1 MNNKT
6 SFLIFGVLVVIIV
19 VLFTS
24 GILKNPFS
32 ENKEGEVAE
41 EEIQKSVNLQN
52 KENNMEQKTNEVGI
66 PAMEINV
73 EKKYTAV
80 LHTDLGDISVLLH
93 TKETPIT
100 ANNFVYLAKKGLYN
114 GTIFHRVIKGFMIQG
129 GDPLGTGM
137 GGPGY
142 KFNDEPFQG
151 EYTRGTVAMAN
162 AGPNTNGSQFFIMH
176 ADVPL
181 PKNYVI
187 FGSVV
192 SGLDVVDKIANAEV
206 VSNSG
211 GEPSKPK
218 TPVVVKSVD
227 ITEE

>member
-6 SFLIFGVLVVIIV
+6 SFLTLGVLVVLIV
-19 VLFTS
+19 VLFAS

-32 ENKEGEVAE
+32 QKEKGEIIKE
-41 EEIQKSVNLQN
+41 ETQELVNTQN

-66 PAMEINV
+66 PTMEINI

-80 LHTDLGDISVLLH
+80 LHTEVGDVSVLLH
-93 TKETPIT
+93 AKETPIT
-100 ANNFVYLAKKGLYN
+100 ANNFLYLAKKGLYN

-162 AGPNTNGSQFFIMH
+162 AGPHTNGSQFFIMH

-187 FGSVV
+187 FGNVV
-192 SGLDVVDKIANAEV
+192 SGLDVVDKIASAEV
-206 VSNSG
+206 VSSTG
-211 GEPSKPK
+211 GAPSKPK

-227 ITEE
+227 IIEE

>member
-6 SFLIFGVLVVIIV
+6 SFLTLGVLVVLIV
-19 VLFTS
+19 VLFAS

-32 ENKEGEVAE
+32 QKEKGEIIKE
-41 EEIQKSVNLQN
+41 ETQELVNTQN
-52 KENNMEQKTNEVGI
+52 KENNMEQKTNEVGT
-66 PAMEINV
+66 PTMEINM

-80 LHTDLGDISVLLH
+80 LHTDLGDISVLLYA
-93 TKETPIT
+93 KETPIT
-100 ANNFVYLAKKGLYN
+100 ANNFVSLTKKGLYN
-114 GTIFHRVIKGFMIQG
+114 GTIFHRVIRGFMIQG

-187 FGSVV
+187 FGNVV
-192 SGLDVVDKIANAEV
+192 SGLDVVDKIASAEV
-206 VSNSG
+206 VSNAG

-227 ITEE
+227 IIEE

>member
-1 MNNKT
+1 M
-6 SFLIFGVLVVIIV
+6 VIIV
-19 VLFTS
+19 VLFAS

-32 ENKEGEVAE
+32 ENDKGEVIKGE
-41 EEIQKSVNLQN
+41 TQGSVNLQN
-52 KENNMEQKTNEVGI
+52 KENNMEQKTNEGGI
-66 PAMEINV
+66 PAMEISIQ
-73 EKKYTAV
+73 KKYTAV
-80 LHTDLGDISVLLH
+80 LHTDMGDISVLLH
-93 TKETPIT
+93 AKETPIT

-114 GTIFHRVIKGFMIQG
+114 GTIFHRVIRGFMIQG

-151 EYTRGTVAMAN
+151 EYVRGTMAMAN

-176 ADVPL
+176 ADVQL

-187 FGSVV
+187 FGNVV

-206 VSNSG
+206 VLSSG

-218 TPVVVKSVD
+218 IPVVVKSVD
-227 ITEE
+227 IIEE

>member
-6 SFLIFGVLVVIIV
+6 SFLIFGVLVVFIV
-19 VLFTS
+19 VLFAS

-32 ENKEGEVAE
+32 QKEKSEIIQE
-41 EEIQKSVNLQN
+41 ETQGLVSSQN
-52 KENNMEQKTNEVGI
+52 KENNMEQKTNEIGT
-66 PAMEINV
+66 PTMEINIQ
-73 EKKYTAV
+73 KKYTAV
-80 LHTDLGDISVLLH
+80 LHTDLGDISVVLH
-93 TKETPIT
+93 AKETPIT

-218 TPVVVKSVD
+218 TPVVVKSVY
-227 ITEE
+227 IIEE

>member
-1 MNNKT
+1 M
-6 SFLIFGVLVVIIV
+6 SFLVFGVLVVLVV
-19 VLFTS
+19 VLFAS

-32 ENKEGEVAE
+32 QNEKSGIIQE
-41 EEIQKSVNLQN
+41 ETQESVNSQN

-66 PAMEINV
+66 PTMQIDAQ
-73 EKKYTAV
+73 KKYTAV
-80 LHTDLGDISVLLH
+80 LHTDVGDISVLLRV
-93 TKETPIT
+93 KETPIT
-100 ANNFVYLAKKGLYN
+100 TNNFVYLAKKGLYT

-176 ADVPL
+176 ADVAL
-181 PKNYVI
+181 SKNYVI
-187 FGSVV
+187 FGNVV
-192 SGLDVVDKIANAEV
+192 SGLDVVDKIASAEV
-206 VSNSG
+206 VSNVG

-218 TPVVVKSVD
+218 TPVAVKSID
-227 ITEE
+227 IIEE

>member
-6 SFLIFGVLVVIIV
+6 SFAIFGVLSVLIV
-19 VLFTS
+19 VLFAS
-24 GILKNPFS
+24 GILKNPFFQ
-32 ENKEGEVAE
+32 EKKDDIVKK
-41 EEIQKSVNLQN
+41 EIQESTNLQN
-52 KENNMEQKTNEVGI
+52 KENNMEQKTNKGGI
-66 PAMEINV
+66 PTMQIDIQ
-73 EKKYTAV
+73 KKYTAI
-80 LHTDLGDISVLLH
+80 LRTDVGDISVLLRV
-93 TKETPIT
+93 KETPIT

-142 KFNDEPFQG
+142 TFNDEPFQG

-176 ADVPL
+176 ANVSL

-187 FGSVV
+187 FGNVI

-206 VSNSG
+206 VSNAG
-211 GEPSKPK
+211 GESSRPK

-227 ITEE
+227 IIEE